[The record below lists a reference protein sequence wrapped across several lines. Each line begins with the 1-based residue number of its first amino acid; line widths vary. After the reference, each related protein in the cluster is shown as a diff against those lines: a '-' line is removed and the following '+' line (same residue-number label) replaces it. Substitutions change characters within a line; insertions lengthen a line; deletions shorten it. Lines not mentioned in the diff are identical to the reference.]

1 MPLSQKCRAP
11 VTKDSAP
18 LARTGETK
26 REARMK
32 LVIRSALFVSAIFV
46 ALPAHAATDDQLW
59 TTASASV
66 KLSDHWRLSQE
77 LTARFSDNRNGLYE
91 IESNTLLGYR
101 LNKTVTLWAGYTHD
115 PQYSGGDFTVMEH
128 RAREQVTFDN
138 IARIGG
144 GKLSAR
150 VRVEQRWRENV
161 DGTGWRLRPYLK
173 YSLPIAGMTA
183 LNLSSE
189 PFFNLNSTSFQRQ
202 TGLDRV
208 RNLVTISTPL
218 TRRLSGEVGYMNQH
232 GFVRGGPDTS
242 DHIAYFA
249 VSLSL

>member
-1 MPLSQKCRAP
+1 
-11 VTKDSAP
+11 
-18 LARTGETK
+18 
-26 REARMK
+26 MK
-32 LVIRSALFVSAIFV
+32 LTICRPLLLTCV
-46 ALPAHAATDDQLW
+46 ALASTPAFARSDEQLW

-77 LTARFSDNRNGLYE
+77 FVARFSDNRNGLYE

-101 LNKTVTLWAGYTHD
+101 LGKAVTIWAGYTHN
-115 PQYSGGDFTVMEH
+115 PQYSAGDFTVMEH

-138 IARIGG
+138 VAKLGP

-150 VRVEQRWRENV
+150 IRLEQRWREHI
-161 DGTGWRLRPYLK
+161 DGTGWRVRPYVKFSMPLQGK
-173 YSLPIAGMTA
+173 TA

-189 PFFNLNSTSFQRQ
+189 LFFNLNTTSFQRR

-208 RNLVTISTPL
+208 RNLVTVSTPL
-218 TRRLSGEVGYMNQH
+218 AKNLNGELGYMNQH
-232 GFVRGGPDTS
+232 GFVRGGEDTS